1 MKGVS
6 NAFRKIM
13 KTIKI
18 IAYSLVLVGLMT
30 VATFSQTVLM
40 SLDSTRVDVEAQKGK
55 VVVLAVGASWLP
67 LSAKQI
73 EYTNALAK
81 KYQGK
86 DVVFYFVATD
96 STNAK
101 SKNFASSDDIRKFA
115 YANKFSG
122 TVLRDADGAITLK
135 KYDIDQ
141 VPSFVIL
148 NKSGAQVGEPF
159 GGIDPKYDITV
170 PISKAIDKLL

>member
-1 MKGVS
+1 
-6 NAFRKIM
+6 M

-18 IAYSLVLVGLMT
+18 IAYSLALTITLT
-30 VATFSQTVLM
+30 AAAFSQTVLT
-40 SLDSTRVDVEAQKGK
+40 SLDGNRVDVEAQKGK

-73 EYTNALAK
+73 EYTNVLAK

-96 STNAK
+96 SANAK
-101 SKNFASSDDIRKFA
+101 SKNFASVDDIRKFA
-115 YANKFSG
+115 FANKFNG
-122 TVLRDADGAITLK
+122 TVLRDADGDVTLK

-148 NKSGAQVGEPF
+148 NKSGEQAGEPF
-159 GGIDPKYDITV
+159 GGIDPKNDITI

>member
-1 MKGVS
+1 
-6 NAFRKIM
+6 M

-18 IAYSLVLVGLMT
+18 IAYSLALTFMFT
-30 VATFSQTVLM
+30 TATFSQAVLT
-40 SLDSTRVDVEAQKGK
+40 SLDGTRIDVEAQKGK

-96 STNAK
+96 SANAK
-101 SKNFASSDDIRKFA
+101 SKNFASSDAIRKFSV
-115 YANKFSG
+115 ANKFNG
-122 TVLRDADGAITLK
+122 TVLRDADGAVTLD

-148 NKSGAQVGEPF
+148 NKNGTQVGEPF

-170 PISKAIDKLL
+170 PISKTIDKLL

>member
-1 MKGVS
+1 
-6 NAFRKIM
+6 M

-18 IAYSLVLVGLMT
+18 IAYSLALTIMLSA
-30 VATFSQTVLM
+30 VAFSQTVLT
-40 SLDSTRVDVEAQKGK
+40 SLDGTRVDVEAQKGK

-96 STNAK
+96 SSNAK
-101 SKNFASSDDIRKFA
+101 SKNFASSDAIRKFTF
-115 YANKFSG
+115 ANKFNG
-122 TVLRDADGAITLK
+122 TVLRDADGAVTLK

-148 NKSGAQVGEPF
+148 NKSGVSIGEPF
-159 GGIDPKYDITV
+159 GGIDPKYDITIA
-170 PISKAIDKLL
+170 ISKAIDKLL

>member
-1 MKGVS
+1 
-6 NAFRKIM
+6 M

-18 IAYSLVLVGLMT
+18 IAYSLAFTIMFT
-30 VATFSQTVLM
+30 MATFSQAVLT
-40 SLDSTRVDVEAQKGK
+40 SLDGTRIDVEAQKDK

-96 STNAK
+96 SANAK
-101 SKNFASSDDIRKFA
+101 SKNFASSDAIRKFA
-115 YANKFSG
+115 FANKFNG
-122 TVLRDADGAITLK
+122 TVLRDADGAVTLDR
-135 KYDIDQ
+135 YDIDQ

-148 NKSGAQVGEPF
+148 NKNGAQVGEPF
-159 GGIDPKYDITV
+159 GGIDPKYDITI